1 MNQKFFIGL
10 MLAGWLVLTP
20 GLVVAQGAEP
30 LKVDAERLRIERQR
44 SSYEAIFLQA
54 EQACYA
60 RFAVSDCLRR
70 ARMERRTA
78 FSELRRQEL
87 VLNDLDR
94 QSKAMT
100 ELSRIQD
107 NVSDQQKDAMERQ
120 GQPILKAP

>member
-1 MNQKFFIGL
+1 MNPKFLIGL

-20 GLVVAQGAEP
+20 DWVAAQSVEP
-30 LKVDAERLRIERQR
+30 LSLESERLRIEQQR
-44 SSYEAIFLQA
+44 SNYEAIFLQA

-78 FSELRRQEL
+78 LVYLLRQEI

-100 ELSRIQD
+100 ELNRIQD
-107 NVSDQQKDAMERQ
+107 NVSAQQKEQTERQ